1 MTRASDS
8 GGFTLV
14 ELLVATTL
22 LALLAVVLFGGLR
35 FGARAW
41 EAGDESLERTGDIE
55 AVQEL
60 LRRTLVDAAV
70 PDLLESGEQAALA
83 GASDRVGFFAPLPRH
98 AEIGGLGRYA
108 LALDE
113 SGQLLLAWEPRRP
126 ERRLDAPL
134 VVKPATLLP
143 GVRALSIAY
152 YGSPAPGEAPVWRD
166 RWSSRALPLLVRI
179 DLAFAEP
186 DPRRWPELI
195 VAPRLAKASEDHNED

>member
-1 MTRASDS
+1 MTRPSDS

-22 LALLAVVLFGGLR
+22 LALLSVVLFGGLR

-60 LRRTLVDAAV
+60 LRRTLVDAVV
-70 PDLLESGEQAALA
+70 PDMLESGEQAALA
-83 GASDRVGFFAPLPRH
+83 GAPDRVGFFAPLPRH
-98 AEIGGLGRYA
+98 AETGGLGRYA

-113 SGQLLLAWEPRRP
+113 SGHLVLAWEPRRP

-152 YGSPAPGEAPVWRD
+152 YGSPTRGETPVWQE
-166 RWSSRALPLLVRI
+166 RWSSRTLPLLVRI
-179 DLAFAEP
+179 DLAFAET

-195 VAPRLAKASEDHNED
+195 VAPRLAKASKDHREG